1 MKLTTERKP
10 GSIVELNI
18 VADDAEFQ
26 EAIDKAITT
35 QAKNVQI
42 PGFRKG
48 KAPRHMVE
56 RFYGGRE
63 VFAQD
68 AAEKLMDKLYQQA
81 LKDEDISPVG
91 DPELVSM
98 EMEPSLTFIVNV
110 PVYPEIELGDYSS
123 VRVDPVDAEVTDSD
137 IDEVIDRLRKQQAT
151 WTAVEGRK
159 PTEGD
164 QVTIDYTVFDG
175 DTEFQ
180 EPVTDADWVLGETN
194 LLEQLRERIEDLEPG
209 ASDEF
214 EVFFEEDDETADP
227 KIRGKQLKYNV
238 TLKAVKERELP
249 EVNEEF
255 AKEVAGADSVEDLK
269 NQIRQD
275 IHQGK
280 STDGRNEVLNNIIE
294 KVAETSTI
302 DIPAVMVDEEVD
314 HQLSHQ
320 KEDLQRQG
328 MNWDQMLMMTGST
341 EEQMKE
347 QLRPESER
355 RLRNT
360 MILQEIARQ
369 ENIEVSDEDVQAEI
383 DKVAGPEL
391 NPDENDAEAVDRA
404 RRMREVY
411 QGDYFKN
418 VLKNDLFERQLTNR
432 VIEMATEGKGAVLNA
447 WEPTE
452 GEEAAASTGDSHDHD
467 HKAEESAKHAA
478 KVADDADSDAKPAA
492 KKSSKLPQDGEG
504 TDWVAGDGDDNVPEG
519 FPIKG
524 NASSKIFHPEESPS
538 YGNTIAEIYFANNDV
553 AEAHGYR
560 LPKSLEK
567 AAKEAGDSAADSVA
581 DALKGD
587 DK

>member
-18 VADDAEFQ
+18 TADDAEFQ
-26 EAIDKAITT
+26 EAIDKAITS
-35 QAKNVQI
+35 QARNVQI

-91 DPELVSM
+91 DPELASM
-98 EMEPSLTFIVNV
+98 EMEPTLSFVVNV
-110 PVYPEIELGDYSS
+110 PVYPEIELGDYKS
-123 VRVDPVDAEVTDSD
+123 VRVDSVDAEVTDKD
-137 IDEVIDRLRKQQAT
+137 VEEVMDRLRKQQGT
-151 WTAVEGRK
+151 WVDVEGRK

-180 EPVTDADWVLGETN
+180 EPVTDAEWVLGETN

-209 ASDEF
+209 NSAEF

-238 TLKAVKERELP
+238 TLKGVKERELP
-249 EVNEEF
+249 EVNDEF
-255 AKEVAGADSVEDLK
+255 AKEVAGAESVADLEQ
-269 NQIRQD
+269 QIRTD

-280 STDGRNEVLNNIIE
+280 TTDGRNEVLNSIIE

-302 DIPAVMVDEEVD
+302 DIPAVMIDEEVE

-328 MNWDQMLMMTGST
+328 MNWEQMLMMTGSN
-341 EEQMKE
+341 EDQMKE
-347 QLRPESER
+347 QLRPEAER

-369 ENIEVSDEDVQAEI
+369 ENIEVSDDDVKAEI
-383 DKVAGPEL
+383 DKVAGPDL
-391 NPDENDAEAVDRA
+391 NPDEHDAEAVERA

-411 QGDYFKN
+411 EGDYFKN
-418 VLKNDLFERQLTNR
+418 ILKNDLFERQLTNR
-432 VIEMATEGKGAVLNA
+432 VIEIATEGKGAVLNA
-447 WEPTE
+447 WEPAE
-452 GEEAAASTGDSHDHD
+452 GDAHVHDHNDDHD
-467 HKAEESAKHAA
+467 HSAEEETS
-478 KVADDADSDAKPAA
+478 
-492 KKSSKLPQDGEG
+492 
-504 TDWVAGDGDDNVPEG
+504 TDEAAGD
-519 FPIKG
+519 
-524 NASSKIFHPEESPS
+524 
-538 YGNTIAEIYFANNDV
+538 
-553 AEAHGYR
+553 
-560 LPKSLEK
+560 EK
-567 AAKEAGDSAADSVA
+567 
-581 DALKGD
+581 
-587 DK
+587 